1 MSTAST
7 APRRA
12 RPAPRKTVVS
22 FRFVKLSAAGKRLP
36 ARFSR
41 VRGLLVFRS
50 HVVTGDLDG
59 TEAG

>member
-1 MSTAST
+1 MS
-7 APRRA
+7 APSRRA

-41 VRGLLVFRS
+41 VRGL
-50 HVVTGDLDG
+50 
-59 TEAG
+59 